1 LLNGFSERFVVDPE
15 LLGDISSRGTGLKQL
30 FCLVSDFLVNNGG
43 APTTARSV
51 KGLDTFFAVFFYT
64 AQDAV
69 LRDSE
74 GTYDLDLS
82 AGPLADE
89 LRREHLK

>member
-1 LLNGFSERFVVDPE
+1 MLNGFSERFVVDSE
-15 LLGDISSRGTGLKQL
+15 LLGDIFSRGTGLRQL
-30 FCLVSDFLVNNGG
+30 FCLVNNFLVDNGG
-43 APTTARSV
+43 ATTTTRSV
-51 KGLDTFFAVFFYT
+51 EGLDTFFAVFFYT

-82 AGPLADE
+82 AGSLADK